1 MTLPDTS
8 IRLLLVSYLL
18 LGGVNAAMQGR
29 TTPRQSSSVLAR
41 VLARPW
47 GVKQGLKLDSNSANE
62 KTQDHNPM
70 EAAEGYAARGSN
82 NTVHSHL
89 SPDDLTRTKNA
100 PKVVLMG
107 GPSSGKGTQSHRIV
121 ECYDVVHLS
130 TGDMLREA
138 VAQETAVGMIAK
150 DYMDQGALVPD
161 EIITKIVLDRIE
173 QPDCLQKGWIL
184 DGFPRTRGQAEAMQ
198 QLGIIPDL
206 FIFLDVPDSEL
217 AERVVGRRTDP
228 ITGKI
233 YHLKFFPPPNEE
245 IRDRLVQ
252 RSDDTVAKM
261 ENRLRQFHG
270 NVDSVRQFYDDVFIE
285 VSGLGTPEEISDGI
299 FGAIDKRHLLV

>member
-1 MTLPDTS
+1 MMPLPDTG

-29 TTPRQSSSVLAR
+29 TVPRQSSSVLAR
-41 VLARPW
+41 PW
-47 GVKQGLKLDSNSANE
+47 GVKQDLKLDSNSANE
-62 KTQDHNPM
+62 KSQDHNLIG
-70 EAAEGYAARGSN
+70 AAEGNAAKTSN

-89 SPDDLTRTKNA
+89 SPDLDRTQNA

-121 ECYDVVHLS
+121 ERYDVVHLS

-138 VAQETAVGMIAK
+138 VAQETAVGLIAK
-150 DYMDQGALVPD
+150 DYMDQGELVPD
-161 EIITKIVLDRIE
+161 EIITKIVLDRIK
-173 QPDCLQKGWIL
+173 QPDCVQRGWIL
-184 DGFPRTRGQAEAMQ
+184 DGFPRTRGQAETMQ

-217 AERVVGRRTDP
+217 VERVVGRRTDP

-233 YHLKFFPPPNEE
+233 YHLKFFPPPTEE

-270 NVDSVRQFYDDVFIE
+270 NVDSVRQFYDDVFTE